1 MKGLIVSSGRIEN
14 LDLLEA
20 LVDENDFII
29 CADGGLDYLRRVGR
43 IPNLAIGDFDS
54 ISREGLDFIKEK
66 NIVIEKFP
74 KMKDETDTEL
84 AIISLINRGFKD
96 ITLIGVTGSRMDH
109 TIGNVFLLRD
119 LKMKGINGKIV
130 DDNNIIYFENDLLKL
145 KKTGDYVSII
155 PLTREGADI
164 TLTGFLYPLDKKHI
178 KFGATIGISNEI
190 KEDIGVIKVHKGE
203 ILVFISKD

>member
-1 MKGLIVSSGRIEN
+1 MKGLIVSSGKIQDLN
-14 LDLLEA
+14 LLES

-29 CADGGLDYLRRVGR
+29 CADGGLDYLRRIGK

-54 ISREGLDFIKEK
+54 ISKEGLDFIRDKK
-66 NIVIEKFP
+66 IPIEKFP

-84 AIISLINRGFKD
+84 AIISLINRGIND

-130 DDNNIIYFENDLLKL
+130 DDNNTIYFENDFLKL
-145 KKTGDYVSII
+145 EQTDDYVSIL

-164 TLTGFLYPLDKKHI
+164 SLTGFLYPLDKKHI

-190 KEDIGVIKVHKGE
+190 KDEFGTIEVHKGE
-203 ILVFISKD
+203 LLVFISKD